1 MLVKNYCSYLVY
13 YTKLMLV
20 KDLLLIS
27 CILYQI
33 NANVKDLLL
42 ISCILY
48 QINACQRF
56 IAHILY
62 IIPN

>member
-1 MLVKNYCSYLVY
+1 ML
-13 YTKLMLV
+13 
-20 KDLLLIS
+20 
-27 CILYQI
+27 
-33 NANVKDLLL
+33 VKDLLL

-62 IIPN
+62 IIPMLVKDLLLISCILYQINACHQD

>member
-1 MLVKNYCSYLVY
+1 
-13 YTKLMLV
+13 MLV

-33 NANVKDLLL
+33 NACQRFIAHILYINTKLMLVKDLLL

>member
-1 MLVKNYCSYLVY
+1 ML
-13 YTKLMLV
+13 
-20 KDLLLIS
+20 
-27 CILYQI
+27 
-33 NANVKDLLL
+33 VKDLLL

-62 IIPN
+62 IYQINACQRFIAHILYIIPN